1 MKIGFGVCGLSL
13 GVLLYLFSVVFFFT
27 RQLCCGEGNTG
38 RSSTDS
44 PAEHRTLQG
53 RDMTLSV
60 AVADAPTN
68 SRGPVLAR
76 EGLCAATNSPY

>member
-1 MKIGFGVCGLSL
+1 MVKETQGAAVQTA
-13 GVLLYLFSVVFFFT
+13 LL
-27 RQLCCGEGNTG
+27 
-38 RSSTDS
+38 STD
-44 PAEHRTLQG
+44 RTLQG

-60 AVADAPTN
+60 AVSDAPTN